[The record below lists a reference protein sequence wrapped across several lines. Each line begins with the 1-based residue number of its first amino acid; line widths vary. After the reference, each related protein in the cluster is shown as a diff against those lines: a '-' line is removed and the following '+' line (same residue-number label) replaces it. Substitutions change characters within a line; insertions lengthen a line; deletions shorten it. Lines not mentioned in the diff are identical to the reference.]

1 MNTTPLQTILNQIK
15 ELELT
20 INNSC
25 DLSTKELE
33 TINSALYKL
42 AMSLDRALIESKTD
56 IVCF

>member
-42 AMSLDRALIESKTD
+42 AMSLDRALIENK
-56 IVCF
+56 IN